1 MKKFKDLVEQKDSN
15 SRELENLF
23 KQRRRGKISDKEFI
37 ENWLKIFGDPRE
49 EKIDMHEEEKCN
61 FEGDVVNNGN

>member
-1 MKKFKDLVEQKDSN
+1 MLKYSKEKMKMSKGSKVRPKT
-15 SRELENLF
+15 
-23 KQRRRGKISDKEFI
+23 ISDKEFI